1 MVYAK
6 AAGSAAPIDVARYPD
21 AYHAWTVPSLT
32 SLRFYGEC
40 ASTKQCPLILLG
52 AGGPALLMVGQPT
65 PFDPN
70 SFGACMAKAP
80 GYSMAYDE
88 AVRAKSSAESI
99 GFLKRHLLQ
108 P

>member
-1 MVYAK
+1 MP
-6 AAGSAAPIDVARYPD
+6 GRC
-21 AYHAWTVPSLT
+21 PSLT
-32 SLRFYGEC
+32 TLRFYPEY

-52 AGGPALLMVGQPT
+52 SGRPTLLVDGHPA
-65 PFDPN
+65 PFDPA

-80 GYSMAYDE
+80 GYSMVYDA
-88 AVRAKSSAESI
+88 AVRAKSSAEFI